1 MKQKARFR
9 VHSLDNKG
17 CVVSKKYLRSD
28 ERCAAVMEA
37 MKLAARNP
45 QEVWQGRTLVV
56 HIDPRPIRYRVRSP
70 ARNGQAKL

>member
-28 ERCAAVMEA
+28 ERHAAVIEA
-37 MKLAARNP
+37 MKLATRNP

-56 HIDPRPIRYRVRSP
+56 HIDPRPTRHRVRSP
-70 ARNGQAKL
+70 ARSGQAKQ